1 MEAVKLRML
10 KGVGKFL
17 SSEHVAIPS
26 SCSYS
31 LGSNYIIFVGLYTAC
46 SHNNHDKKLI
56 YMIESRFQGK

>member
-10 KGVGKFL
+10 KGVGKFF

-31 LGSNYIIFVGLYTAC
+31 PGSNYIIFVGLCTAH
-46 SHNNHDKKLI
+46 SLNNHDKKLI
-56 YMIESRFQGK
+56 YMIESWFQAK